1 MGSGKFKKS
10 GKSGKSK
17 LKRCLLPDAE
27 QRRQRMQENASK
39 AKKKEARLSRERQ
52 ALEVLRAATAQHYQD
67 KIRIESEAMLKDF
80 ERRAMSMEDL
90 DAKRQTKIAELER
103 QMIDCRGKGLRS
115 WGQFCKVQIDWE
127 RMGPEETEQ
136 DQFTRPKEAQQK
148 DEEAMQ
154 NDQEAPEALQ
164 AFKAADEAEQVK
176 ALLED
181 LCEGTQEAQGQA
193 AETLMHLAKKQINH
207 HGSRFHKVDSARV
220 GAHRLKPFS

>member
-1 MGSGKFKKS
+1 
-10 GKSGKSK
+10 
-17 LKRCLLPDAE
+17 
-27 QRRQRMQENASK
+27 
-39 AKKKEARLSRERQ
+39 
-52 ALEVLRAATAQHYQD
+52 
-67 KIRIESEAMLKDF
+67 MLKDF

-103 QMIDCRGKGLRS
+103 QMN
-115 WGQFCKVQIDWE
+115 DWE

-136 DQFTRPKEAQQK
+136 DQFTRPKEVQQK

-193 AETLMHLAKKQINH
+193 AETLMHLARKQINH